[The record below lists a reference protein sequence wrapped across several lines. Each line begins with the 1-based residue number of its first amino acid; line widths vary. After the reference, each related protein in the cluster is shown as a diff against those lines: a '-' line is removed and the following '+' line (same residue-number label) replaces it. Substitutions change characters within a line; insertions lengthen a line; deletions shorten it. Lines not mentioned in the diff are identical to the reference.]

1 MHRIFGGAR
10 LVFWG
15 VFPRA
20 RFRKMKKTGFR
31 KRSCPRE
38 KLIGNRFNLK
48 RLPVARQICP

>member
-20 RFRKMKKTGFR
+20 DSGK
-31 KRSCPRE
+31 SE
-38 KLIGNRFNLK
+38 K
-48 RLPVARQICP
+48 PVSEKDRAPGKNSSAIDSS